1 MKKLVFCS
9 NSIPRM
15 NFMDK
20 YMFKDSFDG
29 EVIIVTDDRVR
40 NQKSDYLKAQQ
51 NWKNNNL
58 RNAKMLALKE
68 DGLYDYCLSQLNLS
82 PINKEYL
89 GKLIFFIGG
98 YLKLYFVRS
107 PKDSMMLCEDDI
119 VLFENPEKLNWN
131 ELQSLRYS
139 DIRASLVGDKSG
151 VYNHFKIIQ
160 DKKYS
165 KFSNKESCYNQ
176 YIEDGNRTSF
186 SSLAL
191 YIYTYDENLPEIIKR
206 HVESQNF
213 QRAVLKNAREGNK
226 LFKAGVSTSEEKFW
240 SCYYISRDCKKIEN
254 CIIQQGKNEISRP
267 KKFLKANV
275 FAYHYTVIQD
285 KLVFD
290 LFPVLMENGFDEYQ
304 KQLKKFEVNDLEG
317 KFVYMNTNVF
327 GKEESCKSVKALRDI
342 KQKSQKKQ
350 GLFGL
355 KQD

>member
-9 NSIPRM
+9 NSIQRM
-15 NFMDK
+15 NFMDN
-20 YMFKDSFDG
+20 YMFTDSFDG
-29 EVIIVTDDRVR
+29 EIYIVTDDRIK
-40 NQKSDYLKAQQ
+40 NQKNDYLNQQKA
-51 NWKNNNL
+51 WKNPNL
-58 RNAKMLALKE
+58 KKAKILALCE
-68 DGLYDYCLSQLNLS
+68 DGLYDYCMNQLDLSK
-82 PINKEYL
+82 INKEYL

-107 PKDSMMLCEDDI
+107 SEDSMMLSEDDI
-119 VLFENPEKLNWN
+119 VLFKNPDILDWNKL
-131 ELQSLRYS
+131 QALRYV
-139 DIRASLVGDKSG
+139 DLRASMLGDKKG
-151 VYNHFKIIQ
+151 VFNYFRTIQ
-160 DKKYS
+160 DEKYS
-165 KFSNKESCYNQ
+165 KFPDPESCYKQ
-176 YIEDGNRTSF
+176 YIEDGNKTAF

-191 YIYTYDENLPEIIKR
+191 YIYTYDEKLPDIIKR
-206 HVESQNF
+206 HVESSNF
-213 QRAVLKNAREGNK
+213 QKAVLKNSRLGNK
-226 LFKAGVSTSEEKFW
+226 LFKQGVSTSEEKFW
-240 SCYYISRDCKKIEN
+240 SLYYTSRGCKDIDG

-275 FAYHYTVIQD
+275 FAYHYTVVQD

-290 LFPVLMENGFDEYQ
+290 LFPVLIEKGFDEYQ

-327 GKEESCKSVKALRDI
+327 GKEESCKSVKALRDA